1 MFFRRRSRPTRNE
14 PDPLFPGLSQR
25 EAEKLRSELREKLI
39 ESGATI
45 RFDALR
51 GIIDHPRHGQVTVNL
66 ENLVGDV
73 ATSQHPKAPRVL
85 SRTFIDSLL
94 EGNRVAGLDTAE
106 LYAGLRLR
114 IAPLGG
120 LVTEEA
126 DVINSA
132 TLYPY
137 TDDTAVTL
145 VLDTE
150 RSIQTMPLERLKR
163 IDDLN
168 TLIRAARNNLRE
180 ELFGAQVR
188 AHVHLGSEERSGARF
203 RSFESDNYYLASA
216 PIFLEEML
224 EVWAP
229 DMDRSLGVLF
239 AMPTRHILLAR
250 EITRGEDLLEG
261 LGRIAPVAAHI
272 SNEGPHSV
280 SPLLHMFHNGE
291 VTTLTAFDEE
301 ERGIKITPTPYL
313 MELIAGNRST

>member
-1 MFFRRRSRPTRNE
+1 M
-14 PDPLFPGLSQR
+14 
-25 EAEKLRSELREKLI
+25 
-39 ESGATI
+39 
-45 RFDALR
+45 
-51 GIIDHPRHGQVTVNL
+51 
-66 ENLVGDV
+66 
-73 ATSQHPKAPRVL
+73 
-85 SRTFIDSLL
+85 
-94 EGNRVAGLDTAE
+94 
-106 LYAGLRLR
+106 
-114 IAPLGG
+114 
-120 LVTEEA
+120 
-126 DVINSA
+126 INSA

-239 AMPTRHILLAR
+239 AMPTRHILLVR